1 MLWPAATSSL
11 GRRTR
16 RLTMNRFVVTL
27 VALAGMIPV
36 VSPSIARADDKSDQ
50 AALAA
55 ALKNTKVTLEDGLK
69 ASEREGTP
77 ISAKFEVEDGKFQLS
92 VYTTQG
98 GGFKEVVVDPKTG
111 AIAEAEKITDPGDL
125 DAAKKQK
132 AAVDKATVSLLAAT
146 EKAVKAHP
154 GDRAVS
160 IFPETTAGRP
170 TAEVTLMQGQ
180 TFKKVP
186 EKLG

>member
-1 MLWPAATSSL
+1 
-11 GRRTR
+11 
-16 RLTMNRFVVTL
+16 MNRRVLFLLIIASLATALVGQWIYAQGRSDHQLIKGVTD
-27 VALAGMIPV
+27 A
-36 VSPSIARADDKSDQ
+36 
-50 AALAA
+50 
-55 ALKNTKVTLEDGLK
+55 KVTLQQGLT
-69 ASEREGTP
+69 AAAQQGRP

-92 VYTTQG
+92 VYTAKG
-98 GGFKEVVVDPKTG
+98 GDFTEVIVDPKTG
-111 AIAEAEKITDPGDL
+111 AIAQAEKIKDSEDL
-125 DAAKKQK
+125 NAAAKQK

-160 IFPETTAGRP
+160 IFPETTAGHP

-186 EKLG
+186 EKLS